1 MICIYESNKFIL
13 LRLKFFDTRIWTKLS
28 FWQGFFI
35 LPVSLT
41 KTKAPLNGR
50 IFIKFFRTTFVFPWE
65 EKLTG
70 WLMNCHTP
78 WLALRETY
86 EKAVKHSVSDF
97 LSYKKEHWNLVVIQR
112 LLSLGKIKGFRN
124 ISNEAEN
131 SNCLCPVYSSSFF
144 PWATCLFSFPHV
156 FQELM
161 VTHHFGEN
169 ETWSLPQVDP
179 DLLLNWLILI
189 SNSQF
194 IFWYCCLI
202 NMTIYFPYVWCS
214 VNHL

>member
-1 MICIYESNKFIL
+1 MP
-13 LRLKFFDTRIWTKLS
+13 RLKVFDIRIGTKSS

-35 LPVSLT
+35 LPTSLAKAKSPLKGRVSIT
-41 KTKAPLNGR
+41 
-50 IFIKFFRTTFVFPWE
+50 FFRTIFIFPLE

-78 WLALRETY
+78 WLALIETY

-97 LSYKKEHWNLVVIQR
+97 LGYEKEHWNLVVIQR
-112 LLSLGKIKGFRN
+112 LLSLGKIKGFSN

-131 SNCLCPVYSSSFF
+131 SNCPCPVYSSSFF
-144 PWATCLFSFPHV
+144 PWATCLFSFPRV
-156 FQELM
+156 FQGLM

-169 ETWSLPQVDP
+169 KIWSLPQVDP
-179 DLLLNWLILI
+179 DLLLNWFIFI

-194 IFWYCCLI
+194 IFWCCRLI
-202 NMTIYFPYVWCS
+202 NMTIYFPYVWRS